1 MQNMRILP
9 EVSKSKQK
17 QVIFKPEPVIME
29 LRKYQEFEE
38 LPKLRVLKKPVDN
51 KEPIKSFVIMIILI
65 ISVIATIAVVSSGEE
80 HETEETL
87 QEFVEESITENGDKP
102 KKFVLSKT
110 TKKQVEMVKKL
121 TGIDVTNYKWTLINW
136 NVRHIC
142 NKPAHGIS
150 MEEFIKIYSVLNA
163 YDYFALANK
172 QKKDVISIEI
182 HKILNYKLTCIVE
195 VRTGRKELVI
205 ITMYK
210 NRLK

>member
-87 QEFVEESITENGDKP
+87 QEFIEKSIEEDGQVIE
-102 KKFVLSKT
+102 KFVIGKST
-110 TKKQVEMVKKL
+110 PKQIVKIKEL
-121 TGIDVTNYKWTLINW
+121 LGIDVSEYKWTISSSD
-136 NVRHIC
+136 VRHIW

-150 MEEFIKIYSVLNA
+150 IEEFLKVYTVLNT
-163 YDYFALANK
+163 YDYFALASK
-172 QKKDVISIEI
+172 QKKDVVSIEI
-182 HKILNYKLTCIVE
+182 YKYFNYKLTCIVE
-195 VRTGRKELVI
+195 VRTGRKELVV
-205 ITMYK
+205 ITMYRNK
-210 NRLK
+210 LK